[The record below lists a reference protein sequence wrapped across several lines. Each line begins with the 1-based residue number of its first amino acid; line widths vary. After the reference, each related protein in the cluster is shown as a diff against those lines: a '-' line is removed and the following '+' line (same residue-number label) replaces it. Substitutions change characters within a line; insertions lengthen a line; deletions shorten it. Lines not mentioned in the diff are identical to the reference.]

1 MNPMQTETLEITS
14 KSSHPIFIGTQ
25 ILDDIPAYIQ
35 KEIKAEKVVIITNTN
50 LIDAFGN
57 ALKKGIESKK
67 IHCTIIDI
75 PSGEE
80 QKTFQTVSQILN
92 QLLTLKLERND
103 CIIALG
109 GGVIG
114 DLAGFIASIYLRGIP
129 LIQVPTTLLAQVDA
143 SIGGKTGVN
152 HPKGKNLIGTFYQ
165 AKAIFIDTATLHLLP
180 KRELRAGLA
189 EIAKYAITLNTP
201 LFHYMTKHLKEII
214 KFSPSQSQEIWQHMI
229 KESVKNKVS
238 IVSEDEKESG
248 KRAILNFGHTIGH
261 GIEAAT
267 NFKTFLHGEAVAIGM
282 LIETEIAEKLSLI
295 SDEEAKKIKGF
306 LNSLS
311 YEETNLQATPEKIV
325 EKMQMD
331 KKVKSGK
338 LHYVLPTEI
347 GKTIISN
354 QVPIDIVKEL
364 LAKYCS
370 DATL

>member
-1 MNPMQTETLEITS
+1 M
-14 KSSHPIFIGTQ
+14 TQ
-25 ILDDIPAYIQ
+25 IQ
-35 KEIKAEKVVIITNTN
+35 KEILHIKTESRHPIMIGTDILNEIPSYIQSNIKSDKVVIITNTN
-50 LIDAFGN
+50 LIDCFATS
-57 ALKKGIESKK
+57 LKKGINAKK
-67 IHCTIIDI
+67 MHCSVIDI

-92 QLLTLKLERND
+92 QLLSLKLERND

-114 DLAGFIASIYLRGIP
+114 DLAAFVASIYLRGIP

-165 AKAIFIDTATLHLLP
+165 AKAIFIDIATLTKLP
-180 KRELRAGLA
+180 KRELKAGLA
-189 EIAKYAITLNTP
+189 EIAKYAITLDP
-201 LFHYMTKHLKEII
+201 ALFDYMTQHTSEII
-214 KFSPSQSQEIWQHMI
+214 QLSPKTSQEIWQHMI
-229 KESVKNKVS
+229 KESVKNKIA
-238 IVSEDEKESG
+238 IVSQDERESG

-267 NFKTFLHGEAVAIGM
+267 NYKTFLHGEAIAIGM
-282 LIETEIAEKLSLI
+282 FIETEISAKLSLI
-295 SDEEAKKIKGF
+295 SKNNVIKIKNF
-306 LNSLS
+306 LKELTFDESKLLIS
-311 YEETNLQATPEKIV
+311 CEKII

-347 GKTIISN
+347 GKTVISN
-354 QVPIDIVKEL
+354 QVPPELVKEL
-364 LAKYCS
+364 LEKNCLDAK
-370 DATL
+370 L